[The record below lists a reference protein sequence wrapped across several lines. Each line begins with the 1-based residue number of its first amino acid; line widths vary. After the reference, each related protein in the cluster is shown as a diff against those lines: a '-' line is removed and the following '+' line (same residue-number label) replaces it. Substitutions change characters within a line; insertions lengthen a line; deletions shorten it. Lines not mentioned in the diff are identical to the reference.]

1 MSTPRMNPLASQMLG
16 GREFREK
23 LRESLLE
30 RAAQTDDPAFRK
42 RLESIANG
50 RRPLRTLLA
59 DPAFRAELD
68 IASSAARESTPA
80 SPVPEG
86 TPEEVVHRMRSQTG
100 LDSNPIPG
108 IDEAQAVYQ
117 DALLLAEEAQAVI
130 ADEEAHGWG
139 GTVERLHSDSS
150 QADESDPMS

>member
-30 RAAQTDDPAFRK
+30 RAARTDDPAFQK

-59 DPAFRAELD
+59 DPAFRAELNA
-68 IASSAARESTPA
+68 ASSTGKDAPA
-80 SPVPEG
+80 PPVPEG
-86 TPEEVVHRMRSQTG
+86 TPEEVVHTMRSQTG

-139 GTVERLHSDSS
+139 GTVERLSSDSA
-150 QADESDPMS
+150 QAEESDRTS